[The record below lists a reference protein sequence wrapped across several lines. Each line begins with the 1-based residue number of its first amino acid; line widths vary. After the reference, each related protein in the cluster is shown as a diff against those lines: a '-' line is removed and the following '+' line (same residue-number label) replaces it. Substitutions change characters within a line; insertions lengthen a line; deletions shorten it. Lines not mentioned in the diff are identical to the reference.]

1 MPMQE
6 STALIT
12 EPTVLFTL
20 LAVVL
25 GSIFWLSQTKFMA
38 GFFKYLPPIIWAYY
52 VPMILTTFGITPT
65 ASETYVWMT
74 RYLLP
79 VALFLLMIT
88 VDVPAILKLGRIAII
103 MMLAGTVG
111 IVIGGP
117 IAFLIF
123 GSFLE
128 PNAWMGFA
136 GLAGSWIGGSA
147 NMIAVVESVNA
158 PADVL
163 GPAIVVDTIVGYGWI
178 GILLYFSAFQD
189 KFDRWTGA
197 DNSVIEETNRR
208 LNELDKH
215 RRPLELTDLTKMI
228 GMAFGVAIV
237 SILLGESL
245 PSLGDPTIISNTAW
259 TVIIVVTIGLA
270 LSFTPLRTMEHAG
283 ASKVGYVALYLL
295 LTGIGAQA
303 DLKTILEAP
312 MYLAAGAVW
321 ISIHVG
327 VLLLV
332 AKWIKAPLF
341 FVATGSSANVG
352 GAVSAPIVAGVY
364 HRAMAPIGLLM
375 AVSGY
380 ILGIY
385 AALFCAYLLQLIAV

>member
-1 MPMQE
+1 MPE
-6 STALIT
+6 SVPTALIT
-12 EPTVLFTL
+12 EPTVLFAL
-20 LAVVL
+20 LAAIL
-25 GSIFWLSQTKFMA
+25 GSIFWLSKTKFMA
-38 GFFKYLPPIIWAYY
+38 GFFKYMPPIIWAYY
-52 VPMILTTFGITPT
+52 IPMILTTMGITPT
-65 ASETYVWMT
+65 ASETYAWMT

-88 VDVPAILKLGRIAII
+88 VDLRAILKLGRIAII

-117 IAFLIF
+117 IAYAIF

-128 PNAWMGFA
+128 PNAWMGFG
-136 GLAGSWIGGSA
+136 GLAGSWIGGSV
-147 NMIAVVESVNA
+147 NMIAVMEGLNA

-163 GPAIVVDTIVGYGWI
+163 GPAIIVDTIVGYGWI

-189 KFDRWTGA
+189 KFDRWIGA
-197 DNSVIEETNRR
+197 DTSVIEETNRS
-208 LNELDKH
+208 LEKLDQY
-215 RRPLELTDLTKMI
+215 RRPLELEDLTLMVGI
-228 GMAFGVAIV
+228 SFGVAIIAV
-237 SILLGESL
+237 LLGDTM
-245 PSLGDPTIISNTAW
+245 PSLGNPTIISHTTW

-270 LSFTPLRTMEHAG
+270 LSFTPLRKMEHAG
-283 ASKVGYVALYLL
+283 ASKLGYVALYLL

-303 DLKTILEAP
+303 DLETILEAP
-312 MYLAAGAVW
+312 LYLAAGVVW

-327 VLLLV
+327 VLVLV
-332 AKWIKAPLF
+332 ARWIKAPLF
-341 FVATGSSANVG
+341 FVAMGSSANVG

-364 HRAMAPIGLLM
+364 HRAMAPVGLLM

-385 AALFCAYLLQLIAV
+385 AAVFCAYLLSLMAA